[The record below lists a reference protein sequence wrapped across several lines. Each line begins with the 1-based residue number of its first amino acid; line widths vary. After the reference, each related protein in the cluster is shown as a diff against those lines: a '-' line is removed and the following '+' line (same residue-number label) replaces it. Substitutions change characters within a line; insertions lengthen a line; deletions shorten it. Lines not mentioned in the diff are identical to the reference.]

1 MNFNGKVY
9 SLCKKIPRSKISTY
23 GIIAHKLNTKAYR
36 AVGQA
41 LNKNPYKSVP
51 CHRVIGNSGNL
62 VGFATGLK
70 NKAKLLEKEGIK
82 IKNNKV
88 LNFRLLHNIVD
99 GFNRNC
105 GDLFDIRNA
114 YQN

>member
-1 MNFNGKVY
+1 MNFNEKVY
-9 SLCKKIPRSKISTY
+9 NLCKKIPRGKISTY
-23 GIIAHKLNTKAYR
+23 KILGNKLNTNAYR

-51 CHRVIGNSGNL
+51 CHRIIGSNADL

-70 NKAKLLEKEGIK
+70 NKARLLRKEGIK

-88 LNFRLLHNIVD
+88 LD
-99 GFNRNC
+99 FNEVLYR
-105 GDLFDIRNA
+105 F
-114 YQN
+114 